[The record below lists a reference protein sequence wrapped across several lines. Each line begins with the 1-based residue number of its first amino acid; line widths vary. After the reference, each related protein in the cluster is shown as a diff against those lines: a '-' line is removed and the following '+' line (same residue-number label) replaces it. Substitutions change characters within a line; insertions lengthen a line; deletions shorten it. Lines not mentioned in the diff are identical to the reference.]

1 MTEPNKPTE
10 RDDRMSSED
19 YEHLLDRYEYSTKE
33 ITMGKVL
40 KGRVIKRTPTH
51 VLVDVGFKTEGLI
64 PNEDFADPQVL
75 EALQPGDE
83 IETMLEKTDLKDGYL
98 VLSKR
103 RADAIRAVENLDLAF
118 ERGQTVTGAI
128 VEKTRGGF
136 NVDVGILAFLPDSHV
151 DIRPVKDPASLVGQT
166 FKFRVI
172 KFDRKT
178 ENAVLSRKLVLQD
191 ERERRKRHV
200 FGSLAKG
207 QRIKGRVKSLT
218 NFGAFV
224 DIGGIEGLL
233 HVSDI
238 SWGKSAHPSEH
249 LAVGQEIEVVVLD
262 FNEKEEKIS
271 LGLKQ
276 LTPDPWANIAEKY
289 KAGQK
294 VAGKVSSLTDFGAF
308 VELEKGVEG
317 LVHISDLTWSR
328 KLIHPKKV
336 LSPGQEV
343 VVTILDVNPQTK
355 RISLGLKQASPHPLE
370 TFRQQHGVGSRV
382 KGTVTSLTD
391 FGAFVEVEKGIEGL
405 VHISDLTWS
414 RKLVHPKKVLSPGQ
428 EVVVT
433 VLDVNP
439 QTKRISLGLKQAS
452 PHPLETF
459 RQQHGIGSRIKG
471 VVTSLTDF
479 GAFVEVEKGIE
490 GLVHISDIS
499 WEKIKH
505 PSEKLRPG
513 QEVEA
518 IVLNIDVDKQ
528 KVSLGMKQLEGD
540 IWEDFFSR
548 QKIGD
553 IVKVKIVR
561 LTDFGAFVEIVPG
574 IEGVVF
580 TAELDEKKL
589 EKPSDA
595 FAVGDERNAKIVKMN
610 PKAKKIS
617 LSFKQAVYDME
628 KKDFQRFME
637 TQNDRMTLGD
647 IMKDQLKGLKAPL
660 KGTKGTKKEDAHD

>member
-10 RDDRMSSED
+10 RDERMSSED

-64 PNEDFADPQVL
+64 PNEDFTDARVL
-75 EALQPGDE
+75 EALKPGDE
-83 IETMLEKTDLKDGYL
+83 VETMLEKTDLKDGYL

-103 RADAIRAVENLDLAF
+103 QADAIRAVESLDKAF
-118 ERGQTVTGAI
+118 ERGQTVSGTV
-128 VEKTRGGF
+128 VERTRGGF
-136 NVDVGILAFLPDSHV
+136 NVDVGILAFLPESHV
-151 DIRPVKDPASLVGQT
+151 DIRPVRDPSALVGQT
-166 FKFRVI
+166 LKFRVL

-191 ERERRKRHV
+191 EREKKKRHI
-200 FGSLAKG
+200 FGTLVKG
-207 QRIKGRVKSLT
+207 QTVKGRVRSLT

-238 SWGKSAHPSEH
+238 SWGKSIHPSEH
-249 LAVGQEIEVVVLD
+249 LAVGQEIDVVVLD

-276 LTPDPWANIAEKY
+276 LTPDPWTDIAEKY

-294 VAGKVSSLTDFGAF
+294 IAGKVSSLTDFGAF

-328 KLIHPKKV
+328 KLVHPKKV
-336 LSPGQEV
+336 LTPGQEV

-370 TFRQQHGVGSRV
+370 TFRQQHGIGSRV
-382 KGTVTSLTD
+382 
-391 FGAFVEVEKGIEGL
+391 
-405 VHISDLTWS
+405 
-414 RKLVHPKKVLSPGQ
+414 
-428 EVVVT
+428 
-433 VLDVNP
+433 
-439 QTKRISLGLKQAS
+439 
-452 PHPLETF
+452 
-459 RQQHGIGSRIKG
+459 KG

-505 PSEKLRPG
+505 PSEKLQAG

-540 IWEDFFSR
+540 IWEDFFTR
-548 QKIGD
+548 QKVGD
-553 IVKVKIVR
+553 IVKAKIVR

-580 TAELDEKKL
+580 TAELDERKL

-647 IMKDQLKGLKAPL
+647 IMRDQLKGLKAPRR
-660 KGTKGTKKEDAHD
+660 GTKKEDSHD

>member
-1 MTEPNKPTE
+1 MTEPTKQPD
-10 RDDRMSSED
+10 RDDTKMSSED
-19 YEHLLDRYEYSTKE
+19 YEHLLDRYEYTTKE

-51 VLVDVGFKTEGLI
+51 VLVDVGFKTEGII
-64 PNEDFADPQVL
+64 PNEDFTDPQ
-75 EALQPGDE
+75 ALAALGPGSE
-83 IETMLEKTDLKDGYL
+83 VETMLEKTDLKDGYL

-103 RADAIRAVENLDLAF
+103 QADGIRAIETLDRAF
-118 ERGQTVTGAI
+118 EQGQAVTGTI
-128 VEKTRGGF
+128 TERTRGGF
-136 NVDVGILAFLPDSHV
+136 NVDVGIMAFLPESHV
-151 DIRPVKDPASLVGQT
+151 DIRPVRDPAGLIGQT

-178 ENAVLSRKLVLQD
+178 ENAVLSRRILLQD
-191 ERERRKRHV
+191 EREKKKRHV

-207 QRIKGRVKSLT
+207 QKITGRVKSLT
-218 NFGAFV
+218 SFGAFV
-224 DIGGIEGLL
+224 DLGGIEGLL

-238 SWGKSAHPSEH
+238 SWGKGTHPSEH
-249 LAVGQEIEVVVLD
+249 LTVGQEVEVVVLD
-262 FNEKEEKIS
+262 FKEKEERIS

-276 LTPDPWANIAEKY
+276 LTPDPWTDIAQKY
-289 KAGQK
+289 QAGQK
-294 VAGKVSSLTDFGAF
+294 VTGKVSSLTDFGAF

-328 KLIHPKKV
+328 KLVHPKKV
-336 LSPGQEV
+336 LTPGQEV
-343 VVTILDVNPQTK
+343 VVTILDVNPTTK

-370 TFRQQHGVGSRV
+370 TFRQKHGVGARV

-405 VHISDLTWS
+405 VHISD
-414 RKLVHPKKVLSPGQ
+414 
-428 EVVVT
+428 
-433 VLDVNP
+433 
-439 QTKRISLGLKQAS
+439 
-452 PHPLETF
+452 
-459 RQQHGIGSRIKG
+459 
-471 VVTSLTDF
+471 
-479 GAFVEVEKGIE
+479 
-490 GLVHISDIS
+490 IS
-499 WEKIKH
+499 WEKVKH
-505 PSEKLRPG
+505 PSEKLQAG

-518 IVLNIDVDKQ
+518 LVLNIDVDKQ

-540 IWEDFFSR
+540 IWEGFFSR
-548 QKIGD
+548 QKAGD

-580 TAELDEKKL
+580 TTELDEKKL

-595 FAVGDERNAKIVKMN
+595 FAVGDERNAKIIRLN

-628 KKDFQRFME
+628 KQDFQRFME
-637 TQNDRMTLGD
+637 SQNDRMTLGD
-647 IMKDQLKGLKAPL
+647 IMRDQLKGFRAP
-660 KGTKGTKKEDAHD
+660 KKGTKKEDTHD

>member
-1 MTEPNKPTE
+1 MTEPIKQTE

-40 KGRVIKRTPTH
+40 KGRVIKCTPTH

-64 PNEDFADPQVL
+64 PNEEFTDPRAL
-75 EALQPGDE
+75 EALEPGSE
-83 IETMLEKTDLKDGYL
+83 IETMLEKTDLRDGYL
-98 VLSKR
+98 VLSKK
-103 RADAIRAVENLDLAF
+103 RADGVRALESLDRAF
-118 ERGQTVTGAI
+118 AHGQTVTGT
-128 VEKTRGGF
+128 VVGRTRGGF
-136 NVDVGILAFLPDSHV
+136 NVDVGLPAFLPESHV
-151 DIRPVKDPASLVGQT
+151 DIRPVKDASHLIGQT
-166 FKFRVI
+166 FQFRVI

-191 ERERRKRHV
+191 EREKKKRRV
-200 FGSLAKG
+200 FGSLVKG
-207 QRIKGRVKSLT
+207 EKVTGRVKSLT

-224 DIGGIEGLL
+224 DLGGIEGLL

-249 LAVGQEIEVVVLD
+249 LTVGQEVEVVVLD
-262 FNEKEEKIS
+262 FSEKDEKIS

-289 KAGQK
+289 QAGQRIS
-294 VAGKVSSLTDFGAF
+294 GKVSSLTDFGAF

-328 KLIHPKKV
+328 KLVHPKKV

-343 VVTILDVNPQTK
+343 VVTILDVNPTTK

-370 TFRQQHGVGSRV
+370 TFRQAHGIGSRV

-405 VHISDLTWS
+405 VHISD
-414 RKLVHPKKVLSPGQ
+414 
-428 EVVVT
+428 
-433 VLDVNP
+433 
-439 QTKRISLGLKQAS
+439 
-452 PHPLETF
+452 
-459 RQQHGIGSRIKG
+459 IG
-471 VVTSLTDF
+471 
-479 GAFVEVEKGIE
+479 
-490 GLVHISDIS
+490 

-505 PSEKLRPG
+505 PSEKLQVG
-513 QEVEA
+513 QEVET

-548 QKIGD
+548 QKPGD
-553 IVKVKIVR
+553 VVKVKIVR

-595 FAVGDERNAKIVKMN
+595 FAVGDERNAKIIKMN

-617 LSFKQAVYDME
+617 LSFKQAIYDME
-628 KKDFQRFME
+628 KQDFQRFME
-637 TQNDRMTLGD
+637 SQNDRMTLGD
-647 IMKDQLKGLKAPL
+647 IMRDQLKGLRAP
-660 KGTKGTKKEDAHD
+660 KKGTKKEESHD

>member
-1 MTEPNKPTE
+1 MTEPTKQPPD
-10 RDDRMSSED
+10 RDDSRMSSED
-19 YEHLLDRYEYSTKE
+19 YADLLDRYQYSTKE
-33 ITMGKVL
+33 ISMGKIL
-40 KGRVIKRTPTH
+40 RGRVIKRTPTH
-51 VLVDVGFKTEGLI
+51 VLVDVGFKTEGII
-64 PNEDFADPQVL
+64 PNEDFTDPQAL
-75 EALQPGDE
+75 EALHPGSDV
-83 IETMLEKTDLKDGYL
+83 ETMLEKTDLKDGYL

-103 RADAIRAVENLDLAF
+103 RADGVRALTTLEKAF
-118 ERGQTVTGAI
+118 EHGLTVTGT
-128 VEKTRGGF
+128 VTERTRGGF
-136 NVDVGILAFLPDSHV
+136 NVDVGLAAFLPESHV
-151 DIRPVKDPASLVGQT
+151 DIRPVRDPSSLVGQT

-178 ENAVLSRKLVLQD
+178 ENAVLSRKLLLQD
-191 ERERRKRHV
+191 EREKKKKKV

-207 QRIKGRVKSLT
+207 QRITGRVKSLT
-218 NFGAFV
+218 SFGAFV

-238 SWGKSAHPSEH
+238 SWGKGTRPSDH
-249 LAVGQEIEVVVLD
+249 LAVGQEVEVVVLD
-262 FNEKEEKIS
+262 FIEKEERIS

-276 LTPDPWANIAEKY
+276 LTPDPWANVAEKY
-289 KAGQK
+289 QAGQK
-294 VAGKVSSLTDFGAF
+294 ITGKVSSLTDFGAF

-328 KLIHPKKV
+328 KL
-336 LSPGQEV
+336 
-343 VVTILDVNPQTK
+343 
-355 RISLGLKQASPHPLE
+355 
-370 TFRQQHGVGSRV
+370 
-382 KGTVTSLTD
+382 
-391 FGAFVEVEKGIEGL
+391 
-405 VHISDLTWS
+405 
-414 RKLVHPKKVLSPGQ
+414 VHPKKVLVPGQ

-459 RQQHGIGSRIKG
+459 RQKHGIGSRVKG

-490 GLVHISDIS
+490 GLVHVSDIS
-499 WEKIKH
+499 WEKVKH
-505 PSEKLRPG
+505 PSEKLQVG
-513 QEVEA
+513 QEVET

-528 KVSLGMKQLEGD
+528 KVSLGVKQLEGD

-553 IVKVKIVR
+553 IVKARIVR

-595 FAVGDERNAKIVKMN
+595 FAVGDERNAKIIKMN

-628 KKDFQRFME
+628 KQDFQRFME
-637 TQNDRMTLGD
+637 SQNDRMTLGD
-647 IMKDQLKGLKAPL
+647 IMKDKLKGLRAPQ
-660 KGTKGTKKEDAHD
+660 KGTKKEEPHD

>member
-1 MTEPNKPTE
+1 MTEPTKPTE

-19 YEHLLDRYEYSTKE
+19 YENLLDRYEYSTKE

-40 KGRVIKRTPTH
+40 KGRVIKCLPTH

-64 PNEDFADPQVL
+64 PNEEFADPQAL

-83 IETMLEKTDLKDGYL
+83 IETMLETTDIKDGYL

-103 RADAIRAVENLDLAF
+103 RADGVRAIEVLDKAF
-118 ERGQTVTGAI
+118 ETGQAVTGTI
-128 VEKTRGGF
+128 VERTRGGF
-136 NVDVGILAFLPDSHV
+136 NVDVGIMAFLPESHV
-151 DIRPVKDPASLVGQT
+151 DIRQVKDPSSLIGQT
-166 FKFRVI
+166 AKFRVI

-178 ENAVLSRKLVLQD
+178 ENAVLSRKMVLQE
-191 ERERRKRHV
+191 EREKRKRRV
-200 FGSLAKG
+200 FGGLAKG
-207 QRIKGRVKSLT
+207 QKVPGRVKSLT

-249 LAVGQEIEVVVLD
+249 LTVGQEIEVVILD
-262 FNEKEEKIS
+262 FSERDEKIS

-289 KAGQK
+289 QAGQRIT
-294 VAGKVSSLTDFGAF
+294 GKVSSLTDFGAF

-328 KLIHPKKV
+328 KLVHPKKV

-343 VVTILDVNPQTK
+343 VVTILDVAPTTK

-370 TFRQQHGVGSRV
+370 TFRQKHGVGSRV
-382 KGTVTSLTD
+382 QGT
-391 FGAFVEVEKGIEGL
+391 
-405 VHISDLTWS
+405 
-414 RKLVHPKKVLSPGQ
+414 
-428 EVVVT
+428 
-433 VLDVNP
+433 
-439 QTKRISLGLKQAS
+439 
-452 PHPLETF
+452 
-459 RQQHGIGSRIKG
+459 
-471 VVTSLTDF
+471 VTSLTDF

-499 WEKIKH
+499 WEKVKH
-505 PSEKLRPG
+505 PSEKLQIG

-540 IWEDFFSR
+540 IWEDFFTR
-548 QKIGD
+548 QKAGD
-553 IVKVKIVR
+553 VVKVKIVR

-595 FAVGDERNAKIVKMN
+595 FAVGDERNAKIIKMN

-617 LSFKQAVYDME
+617 LSFKQAIYDME
-628 KKDFQRFME
+628 KQDFQRFME
-637 TQNDRMTLGD
+637 SQNDRMTLGD
-647 IMKDQLKGLKAPL
+647 IMKDQLKGLKAPR
-660 KGTKGTKKEDAHD
+660 KGTKKEDTHD

>member
-1 MTEPNKPTE
+1 MTEPTKQPD

-40 KGRVIKRTPTH
+40 KGRVIKVTPTH
-51 VLVDVGFKTEGLI
+51 VLVDVGFKAEGLI
-64 PNEDFADPQVL
+64 PSEDFTDPAAL
-75 EALQPGDE
+75 EALRPGDE
-83 IETMLEKTDLKDGYL
+83 IDTMLETTDVKDGYL

-103 RADAIRAVENLDLAF
+103 RADAVRAIEDLDRAF
-118 ERGQTVTGAI
+118 ESGQTVSGAI
-128 VEKTRGGF
+128 VERTRGGF
-136 NVDVGILAFLPDSHV
+136 NVDVGVMAFLPESHV
-151 DIRPVKDPASLVGQT
+151 DIRPVRDPSALVGQT
-166 FKFRVI
+166 LKFRVI

-191 ERERRKRHV
+191 EREKNRKRI
-200 FGSLAKG
+200 FGTLAKG
-207 QRIKGRVKSLT
+207 QKITGRVKSLT

-238 SWGKSAHPSEH
+238 SWGKSIHPSEH

-262 FNEKEEKIS
+262 FNEKNEKIS

-294 VAGKVSSLTDFGAF
+294 ITGTVSSLTDFGAF

-328 KLIHPKKV
+328 KLIHPRKV
-336 LSPGQEV
+336 LAPGQEV
-343 VVTILDVNPQTK
+343 VVTILDVNPTTK

-405 VHISDLTWS
+405 VHISD
-414 RKLVHPKKVLSPGQ
+414 
-428 EVVVT
+428 
-433 VLDVNP
+433 
-439 QTKRISLGLKQAS
+439 
-452 PHPLETF
+452 
-459 RQQHGIGSRIKG
+459 
-471 VVTSLTDF
+471 
-479 GAFVEVEKGIE
+479 
-490 GLVHISDIS
+490 IS

-505 PSEKLRPG
+505 PSEKLKVG
-513 QEVEA
+513 EEVET

-528 KVSLGMKQLEGD
+528 KVSLGIKQLEGD
-540 IWEDFFSR
+540 IWEDFFIR
-548 QKIGD
+548 QKPGD
-553 IVKVKIVR
+553 VVKVKIVR

-595 FAVGDERNAKIVKMN
+595 FAVGDERNAKIIKVN

-628 KKDFQRFME
+628 KQDFQRFME

-647 IMKDQLKGLKAPL
+647 IMKDQLKGFKAP
-660 KGTKGTKKEDAHD
+660 KKRTKKEDPHD

>member
-1 MTEPNKPTE
+1 MTEPTKQPD

-64 PNEDFADPQVL
+64 PNEDFTDLKAL
-75 EALQPGDE
+75 EALKPGDE
-83 IETMLEKTDLKDGYL
+83 VETMLEKTDLKDGYL

-103 RADAIRAVENLDLAF
+103 QADGLRALETLDQACEHGLI
-118 ERGQTVTGAI
+118 VTGTV
-128 VEKTRGGF
+128 VERTKGGF
-136 NVDVGILAFLPDSHV
+136 NVDVGIPAFLPESHV
-151 DIRPVKDPASLVGQT
+151 DIRPVRDASSLIGQT
-166 FKFRVI
+166 LKFRVL

-178 ENAVLSRKLVLQD
+178 ENAVLSRKLVLQE
-191 ERERRKRHV
+191 EREKKKKRV
-200 FGSLAKG
+200 FGSLVKG
-207 QRIKGRVKSLT
+207 QKVTGRVKSLT

-224 DIGGIEGLL
+224 DLGGIEGLL

-238 SWGKSAHPSEH
+238 SWGKGAHPSEH
-249 LAVGQEIEVVVLD
+249 LTVGQEVEVVVLD
-262 FNEKEEKIS
+262 FNERDEKIS

-276 LTPDPWANIAEKY
+276 LTPDPWADIAAKY
-289 KAGQK
+289 QAGQK

-328 KLIHPKKV
+328 KLVHPKKV
-336 LSPGQEV
+336 LAPGQEV
-343 VVTILDVNPQTK
+343 VVTILDVNPTTK

-370 TFRQQHGVGSRV
+370 TFRQQHGIGSRV

-405 VHISDLTWS
+405 VHISD
-414 RKLVHPKKVLSPGQ
+414 
-428 EVVVT
+428 
-433 VLDVNP
+433 
-439 QTKRISLGLKQAS
+439 
-452 PHPLETF
+452 
-459 RQQHGIGSRIKG
+459 
-471 VVTSLTDF
+471 
-479 GAFVEVEKGIE
+479 
-490 GLVHISDIS
+490 IS
-499 WEKIKH
+499 WEKVKH
-505 PSEKLRPG
+505 PSEKLQVG
-513 QEVEA
+513 QEAEA
-518 IVLNIDVDKQ
+518 IVLNIDVDRQ
-528 KVSLGMKQLEGD
+528 KVSLGIKQLEGD
-540 IWEDFFSR
+540 IWEDFFGR
-548 QKIGD
+548 QKVGD
-553 IVKVKIVR
+553 VVKAKIVR

-595 FAVGDERNAKIVKMN
+595 FAVGDERNAKIIKMN

-617 LSFKQAVYDME
+617 LSFKQAVYDLE
-628 KKDFQRFME
+628 KQDFRRFME

-647 IMKDQLKGLKAPL
+647 IMRDQLKGLKAP
-660 KGTKGTKKEDAHD
+660 KKGTKKEEPHD

>member
-1 MTEPNKPTE
+1 MTEPTKQPE
-10 RDDRMSSED
+10 RDDAKMSSED

-40 KGRVIKRTPTH
+40 QGRVIKRTPTH
-51 VLVDVGFKTEGLI
+51 VVVDVGFKTEGLI
-64 PNEDFADPQVL
+64 PNEDFADPAAL
-75 EALQPGDE
+75 EALEPGSE
-83 IETMLEKTDLKDGYL
+83 VETMLEKTDLRDGYL

-103 RADAIRAVENLDLAF
+103 RADAVRAVETLDQAF
-118 ERGQTVTGAI
+118 ERGLAVTGTV
-128 VEKTRGGF
+128 VERTKGGF
-136 NVDVGILAFLPDSHV
+136 NVDVGLMAFLPESHA
-151 DIRPVKDPASLVGQT
+151 DLRPVRDPAALIGQT

-178 ENAVLSRKLVLQD
+178 ENAVLSRKLILHD
-191 ERERRKRHV
+191 EREKRKKGV
-200 FGSLAKG
+200 FGSLVKG
-207 QRIKGRVKSLT
+207 EKVAGRVKSLT
-218 NFGAFV
+218 NFGAFI
-224 DIGGIEGLL
+224 DLGGIEGLL

-238 SWGKSAHPSEH
+238 SWGKGAHPSDH
-249 LAVGQEIEVVVLD
+249 LTVGQEVEVVVLAFD
-262 FNEKEEKIS
+262 EKTEKIS

-289 KAGQK
+289 QAGQRI
-294 VAGKVSSLTDFGAF
+294 AGKVSSLTDFGAF

-328 KLIHPKKV
+328 KLVHPKKV
-336 LSPGQEV
+336 LTPGQEV

-355 RISLGLKQASPHPLE
+355 RISLGLKQATPHPLE
-370 TFRQQHGVGSRV
+370 TFRQQHGVGARV

-405 VHISDLTWS
+405 VHISD
-414 RKLVHPKKVLSPGQ
+414 
-428 EVVVT
+428 
-433 VLDVNP
+433 
-439 QTKRISLGLKQAS
+439 
-452 PHPLETF
+452 
-459 RQQHGIGSRIKG
+459 
-471 VVTSLTDF
+471 
-479 GAFVEVEKGIE
+479 
-490 GLVHISDIS
+490 IS
-499 WEKIKH
+499 WEKVKH
-505 PSEKLRPG
+505 PSEKLQVG

-518 IVLNIDVDKQ
+518 LVLNIDVDKQ

-540 IWEDFFSR
+540 IWEEFFTR

-553 IVKVKIVR
+553 VVKTKIVR

-628 KKDFQRFME
+628 KQDFQRFME

-647 IMKDQLKGLKAPL
+647 IMRDQLKGFKAPR
-660 KGTKGTKKEDAHD
+660 KGTKKEDRHD

>member
-10 RDDRMSSED
+10 RDDHMSSED
-19 YEHLLDRYEYSTKE
+19 YEQMLDRYEYSTKE

-64 PNEDFADPQVL
+64 PNEDFTDPNAL

-83 IETMLEKTDLKDGYL
+83 VDTMLEKTDLRDGYL

-103 RADAIRAVENLDLAF
+103 QADAIKAVETLDQAF
-118 ERGQTVTGAI
+118 AQGLTVTGTI
-128 VEKTRGGF
+128 VERTRGGF
-136 NVDVGILAFLPDSHV
+136 NVDVGLPAFLPESHV
-151 DIRPVKDPASLVGQT
+151 DIRPVKDPSHLLGQA
-166 FKFRVI
+166 FQFRVI

-178 ENAVLSRKLVLQD
+178 ENAVLSRKMVLQE
-191 ERERRKRHV
+191 EREKKKKHI
-200 FGSLAKG
+200 FGSLVKG
-207 QRIKGRVKSLT
+207 QKVGGRVKSLT

-238 SWGKSAHPSEH
+238 SWGKSAHPSEY
-249 LAVGQEIEVVVLD
+249 LEVGQEIDVVVLD
-262 FNEKEEKIS
+262 FNEKTEKIS

-294 VAGKVSSLTDFGAF
+294 IAGKVSSLTDFGAF

-328 KLIHPKKV
+328 KL
-336 LSPGQEV
+336 
-343 VVTILDVNPQTK
+343 
-355 RISLGLKQASPHPLE
+355 
-370 TFRQQHGVGSRV
+370 
-382 KGTVTSLTD
+382 
-391 FGAFVEVEKGIEGL
+391 
-405 VHISDLTWS
+405 
-414 RKLVHPKKVLSPGQ
+414 VHPKKVLAPGQ

-459 RQQHGIGSRIKG
+459 RQQHGIGSRVKG

-499 WEKIKH
+499 WEKTKH
-505 PSEKLRPG
+505 PSEKLQVG

-528 KVSLGMKQLEGD
+528 KVSLGIKQLEGD
-540 IWEDFFSR
+540 IWEDFFNR
-548 QKIGD
+548 QKVGD
-553 IVKVKIVR
+553 IVKAKIVR

-580 TAELDEKKL
+580 TAELDERKL

-647 IMKDQLKGLKAPL
+647 IMRDQLKGLKAPQ
-660 KGTKGTKKEDAHD
+660 KVTKKEDSRD

>member
-1 MTEPNKPTE
+1 MTEPTKQPE
-10 RDDRMSSED
+10 RDDAKMSSED

-40 KGRVIKRTPTH
+40 QGRVIKRTPTH
-51 VLVDVGFKTEGLI
+51 VVVDVGFKTEGLI
-64 PNEDFADPQVL
+64 PNEDFTDPAVL
-75 EALQPGDE
+75 EALEPGSE
-83 IETMLEKTDLKDGYL
+83 VETMLEKTDLRDGYL

-103 RADAIRAVENLDLAF
+103 RADAVRAVETLDQAF
-118 ERGQTVTGAI
+118 ERGLAVTGTV
-128 VEKTRGGF
+128 VERTKGGF
-136 NVDVGILAFLPDSHV
+136 NVDVGLMAFLPESHA
-151 DIRPVKDPASLVGQT
+151 DLRPVKDPAALIGQT

-178 ENAVLSRKLVLQD
+178 ENAVLSRKIILHD
-191 ERERRKRHV
+191 EREKRKKGV
-200 FGSLAKG
+200 FGSLVKG
-207 QRIKGRVKSLT
+207 EKVTGRVKSLT
-218 NFGAFV
+218 NFGAFI
-224 DIGGIEGLL
+224 DLGGIEGLL

-238 SWGKSAHPSEH
+238 TWGKGARPSDH
-249 LAVGQEIEVVVLD
+249 LTVGQEVEVVVLAFD
-262 FNEKEEKIS
+262 EKTEKIS

-289 KAGQK
+289 QAGQRIT
-294 VAGKVSSLTDFGAF
+294 GKVSSLTDFGAF

-328 KLIHPKKV
+328 KLVHPKKV
-336 LSPGQEV
+336 LTPGQEV

-355 RISLGLKQASPHPLE
+355 RISLGLKQATPHPLE
-370 TFRQQHGVGSRV
+370 TFRQQHGVGARV

-405 VHISDLTWS
+405 VHISD
-414 RKLVHPKKVLSPGQ
+414 
-428 EVVVT
+428 
-433 VLDVNP
+433 
-439 QTKRISLGLKQAS
+439 
-452 PHPLETF
+452 
-459 RQQHGIGSRIKG
+459 
-471 VVTSLTDF
+471 
-479 GAFVEVEKGIE
+479 
-490 GLVHISDIS
+490 IS
-499 WEKIKH
+499 WEKVKH
-505 PSEKLRPG
+505 PSEKLQVG

-518 IVLNIDVDKQ
+518 LVLNIDVDKQ

-540 IWEDFFSR
+540 IWEEFFTR
-548 QKIGD
+548 QKVGD
-553 IVKVKIVR
+553 VVKTKIVR

-628 KKDFQRFME
+628 KQDFQRFME

-647 IMKDQLKGLKAPL
+647 IMRDQLKGFKAPR
-660 KGTKGTKKEDAHD
+660 KGTKKEDSHD

>member
-1 MTEPNKPTE
+1 MTEPTKQPD

-64 PNEDFADPQVL
+64 PNEDFTDPKALDAL
-75 EALQPGDE
+75 EPGSE
-83 IETMLEKTDLKDGYL
+83 VETMLERTDLKDGYL
-98 VLSKR
+98 VLSKK
-103 RADAIRAVENLDLAF
+103 RADAVRAIEDLDQAF
-118 ERGQTVTGAI
+118 KHGSTVTGTVI
-128 VEKTRGGF
+128 ERTRGGF
-136 NVDVGILAFLPDSHV
+136 NVDVGIPAFLPESHV
-151 DIRPVKDPASLVGQT
+151 DIRPVKDASDLIGQT
-166 FKFRVI
+166 LKFRVV

-191 ERERRKRHV
+191 EREKKKRRV
-200 FGSLAKG
+200 FGSLVKG
-207 QRIKGRVKSLT
+207 QKVTGRVKSLT

-224 DIGGIEGLL
+224 DLGGIEGLL

-238 SWGKSAHPSEH
+238 SWGKSTHPSEH
-249 LAVGQEIEVVVLD
+249 LTVGQEVEAVVLD
-262 FNEKEEKIS
+262 FNERDEKIS

-276 LTPDPWANIAEKY
+276 LTPDPWADIADKY
-289 KAGQK
+289 QAGQK
-294 VAGKVSSLTDFGAF
+294 ITGKVSSLTDFGAF
-308 VELEKGVEG
+308 VELEQGV
-317 LVHISDLTWSR
+317 
-328 KLIHPKKV
+328 
-336 LSPGQEV
+336 
-343 VVTILDVNPQTK
+343 
-355 RISLGLKQASPHPLE
+355 
-370 TFRQQHGVGSRV
+370 
-382 KGTVTSLTD
+382 
-391 FGAFVEVEKGIEGL
+391 EGL

-439 QTKRISLGLKQAS
+439 TTKRISLGLKQAS
-452 PHPLETF
+452 PHPLEAF
-459 RQQHGIGSRIKG
+459 RQKHGIGSRVKG
-471 VVTSLTDF
+471 TVTSLTDF

-505 PSEKLRPG
+505 PSEKLHVG
-513 QEVEA
+513 QEIETL
-518 IVLNIDVDKQ
+518 VLNIDVDKQ
-528 KVSLGMKQLEGD
+528 KVSLGIKQLEGD

-548 QKIGD
+548 QKTGD
-553 IVKVKIVR
+553 VVKAKIVR

-595 FAVGDERNAKIVKMN
+595 FAVGDERNAKIIKMN

-628 KKDFQRFME
+628 KQDFRRFQE
-637 TQNDRMTLGD
+637 SQNDRMTLGD
-647 IMKDQLKGLKAPL
+647 IMKDQLKGFKAP
-660 KGTKGTKKEDAHD
+660 KKGTKKEDTHD

>member
-1 MTEPNKPTE
+1 MTEPIKQPD

-19 YEHLLDRYEYSTKE
+19 YENLLDRYEYSTKE

-40 KGRVIKRTPTH
+40 KGRVIKCTPTH

-64 PNEDFADPQVL
+64 PNEDFTDPK
-75 EALQPGDE
+75 ALDDLRPGSE
-83 IETMLEKTDLKDGYL
+83 VETMLEKTDLKDGYL
-98 VLSKR
+98 VLSKK
-103 RADAIRAVENLDLAF
+103 RADGLRAIENLDRAF
-118 ERGQTVTGAI
+118 EHGQTVSGTI
-128 VEKTRGGF
+128 TERTRGGF
-136 NVDVGILAFLPDSHV
+136 NVDVGIPAFLPESHV
-151 DIRPVKDPASLVGQT
+151 DIRPVRDASSLIGQT
-166 FKFRVI
+166 FKFRVL

-178 ENAVLSRKLVLQD
+178 ENAVLSRKILLQD
-191 ERERRKRHV
+191 EREKKKRRV
-200 FGSLAKG
+200 FGGLAKG
-207 QRIKGRVKSLT
+207 QKIMGHVKSLT

-238 SWGKSAHPSEH
+238 SWGKSTHPSEH
-249 LAVGQEIEVVVLD
+249 LTVGQEIEVVVLD
-262 FNEKEEKIS
+262 FNEKTEKIS

-289 KAGQK
+289 QAGQK
-294 VAGKVSSLTDFGAF
+294 ITGKVSSLTDFGAF

-328 KLIHPKKV
+328 KLVHPKKV

-343 VVTILDVNPQTK
+343 VVTILDVNPTTK

-370 TFRQQHGVGSRV
+370 SFREKHGIGSRV
-382 KGTVTSLTD
+382 KGT
-391 FGAFVEVEKGIEGL
+391 
-405 VHISDLTWS
+405 
-414 RKLVHPKKVLSPGQ
+414 
-428 EVVVT
+428 
-433 VLDVNP
+433 
-439 QTKRISLGLKQAS
+439 
-452 PHPLETF
+452 
-459 RQQHGIGSRIKG
+459 
-471 VVTSLTDF
+471 VTSLTDF

-505 PSEKLRPG
+505 PSEKLQVG
-513 QEVEA
+513 QEVETL
-518 IVLNIDVDKQ
+518 VLNIDVDKQ

-548 QKIGD
+548 QKPGD
-553 IVKVKIVR
+553 IVNARIVR

-595 FAVGDERNAKIVKMN
+595 FAVGDTRNAKIIKMN

-617 LSFKQAVYDME
+617 LSFKQAQYDIQKQE
-628 KKDFQRFME
+628 FQRFME
-637 TQNDRMTLGD
+637 TQNDRMTFGD
-647 IMKDQLKGLKAPL
+647 VMRDQLKGFKAPR
-660 KGTKGTKKEDAHD
+660 KGTKKEDSHD